1 MSALEYKKFRVRTA
15 IKSFRDLDVYK
26 NATQLSADIFKLKLP
41 EKYRKSEKIKA
52 ELNILFDLS
61 KNIPRLIA
69 ESHSQKFTDLPGAS
83 GKLEKAAQICNLI
96 VSKIDF
102 LSIVVDDAEFRGLLL
117 TILNKYPTNK
127 MKILNLK
134 KAWNKVWGD
143 KKGAFFAPSQ
153 KAKDNSNKIK

>member
-1 MSALEYKKFRVRTA
+1 MSLEYKKFRVRTPV
-15 IKSFRDLDVYK
+15 KSFRDLDVYK
-26 NATQLSADIFKLKLP
+26 NTTQLSADVFKLKLP
-41 EKYRKSEKIKA
+41 EKYRKSEKIKT

-102 LSIVVDDAEFRGLLL
+102 LSIVIDDAEFRGLLL
-117 TILNKYPTNK
+117 AILNKYPTNK
-127 MKILNLK
+127 IKILNLK
-134 KAWNKVWGD
+134 RAWNRVWGD
-143 KKGAFFAPSQ
+143 KSP
-153 KAKDNSNKIK
+153 KIVSPKKKF

>member
-1 MSALEYKKFRVRTA
+1 MAYNNLEYKKFRVRTA

-52 ELNILFDLS
+52 ELSILFDLS
-61 KNIPRLIA
+61 KNVPRLIA
-69 ESHSQKFTDLPGAS
+69 ESHSQKFTDLKGAS

-102 LSIVVDDAEFRGLLL
+102 LSIVIDDAEFRGLLL
-117 TILNKYPTNK
+117 AILNKYPANK
-127 MKILNLK
+127 IKILNLK
-134 KAWNKVWGD
+134 RAWNRVWGD
-143 KKGAFFAPSQ
+143 KSP
-153 KAKDNSNKIK
+153 KAVFPKKKF